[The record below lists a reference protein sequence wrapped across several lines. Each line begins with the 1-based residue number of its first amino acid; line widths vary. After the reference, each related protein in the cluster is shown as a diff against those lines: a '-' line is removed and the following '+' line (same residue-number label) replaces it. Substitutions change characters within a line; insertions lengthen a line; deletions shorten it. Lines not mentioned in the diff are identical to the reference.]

1 MLVRQV
7 AMVPEGVDIDL
18 AEITRVAAAQQKQVT
33 RDFSP
38 LWQVN
43 ATVDGIAALEGTADR
58 KTILALRSTCPN
70 HPSSS
75 SSPPSTPDRPRPM
88 TRVV

>member
-7 AMVPEGVDIDL
+7 ALVPEGVDIDL
-18 AEITRVAAAQQKQVT
+18 AEIARVAAALQKQVT

-43 ATVDGIAALEGTADR
+43 ATVDGFASLEDVPLGIGR
-58 KTILALRSTCPN
+58 
-70 HPSSS
+70 SS
-75 SSPPSTPDRPRPM
+75 SSPRCKGRWGFTSTRTVSRM
-88 TRVV
+88 R